1 MENQAPGTADARRP
15 DEERQHNAVQT
26 VGVFCS
32 LRGCS
37 SIMHG
42 YKAIPP
48 RLPVNGLMCRVE
60 KDKKT
65 KESRE
70 RESGKGT
77 EELVTTRT
85 RSRVHVGMDSV
96 QNSLM
101 NRLDEG
107 KQTLLTV
114 GPANQNRVR
123 YFGQVSSYDFQA
135 KICCLEE
142 KSLSKKNVIH
152 L

>member
-1 MENQAPGTADARRP
+1 MENEAPVAADARRP

-42 YKAIPP
+42 YKAIPL

-70 RESGKGT
+70 RERERNGGA
-77 EELVTTRT
+77 
-85 RSRVHVGMDSV
+85 SRCTDTFTCVCGYGFGP
-96 QNSLM
+96 
-101 NRLDEG
+101 E
-107 KQTLLTV
+107 QTPITV
-114 GPANQNRVR
+114 GPANQNCVR

-142 KSLSKKNVIH
+142 KSLSKKNVLH

>member
-1 MENQAPGTADARRP
+1 M
-15 DEERQHNAVQT
+15 
-26 VGVFCS
+26 
-32 LRGCS
+32 
-37 SIMHG
+37 
-42 YKAIPP
+42 AIK
-48 RLPVNGLMCRVE
+48 RFLE

-77 EELVTTRT
+77 EELVTTQT
-85 RSRVHVGMDSV
+85 RSRVYVGMDSV

-142 KSLSKKNVIH
+142 QSLQKNSFVMSLAAARLQVKMLPSFVPTKIN
-152 L
+152 LE

>member
-1 MENQAPGTADARRP
+1 MPSRETQENKRKQ
-15 DEERQHNAVQT
+15 
-26 VGVFCS
+26 
-32 LRGCS
+32 
-37 SIMHG
+37 
-42 YKAIPP
+42 
-48 RLPVNGLMCRVE
+48 
-60 KDKKT
+60 
-65 KESRE
+65 RE

-77 EELVTTRT
+77 EELVTTQT
-85 RSRVHVGMDSV
+85 RSRVRVGMDSV

-135 KICCLEE
+135 KICCLED